1 LFYQYGNGLYLP
13 VFCNTPRILRN
24 SSRAQ
29 IRKSG
34 SRHAFTVSIQRV
46 VIVTLS
52 LGNKAEVKVVLFIQ
66 IPDIVQR
73 IPPHIVEVAVVNIIY
88 AALYSFPIS
97 VIGVAVVLRLGQN
110 IVDGKIRLKRE
121 VVHQLNIDVGII
133 QQTIASL
140 SGNIVFLNV

>member
-1 LFYQYGNGLYLP
+1 LFYQYGNGLYRP
-13 VFCNTPRILRN
+13 VFCSTPCILRN
-24 SSRAQ
+24 SRRAQ

-73 IPPHIVEVAVVNIIY
+73 IPPHIIEDAVVYIIY
-88 AALYSFPIS
+88 SAQYIFAIP
-97 VIGVAVVLRLGQN
+97 VIGVSIVLRLGEN
-110 IVDGKIRLKRE
+110 IVYGTIRLKGE
-121 VVHQLNIDVGII
+121 VVHQLYIDD
-133 QQTIASL
+133 
-140 SGNIVFLNV
+140 